1 MNICFD
7 NTECK
12 LCNRMF
18 KNRRALG
25 NHLSRSHKP
34 YDIHLY
40 VLEFFYNG
48 IVPKCN
54 CGCGKEVKWHKTL
67 YKFNTVL
74 TGHNE
79 SIFSKGLYKETV
91 ETKQKRLNS
100 IRKAY
105 QEKGKSI
112 SKKISKSVKEAFECE
127 EKRARFSELSTNRW
141 KDEDFKNKVSASQKK
156 AWQENYKE
164 RYDAVFT
171 EAFRQKISNS
181 NRSREKK
188 IKSKSEIKAF
198 EFIRKCFTDAVD
210 DYWVKLENRNKCFDV
225 YIPSYNLLIE
235 LDGNYWHGRDRKV
248 NFTKDQIVSMS
259 NDLFKNRVV
268 SLGYN
273 LCRISLEDNRF
284 DSVLTNVEDLYNI
297 SYYVDCLNSSQ
308 NKDGMYKF
316 KNNKQVM
323 IEKEHL
329 IKLNKKDKQYVEE
342 MYLKSLT
349 RYFQQ
354 YVRNYGWFYPEKLDN
369 LDDVIKKLKIRKVE
383 KGKITSNGQIGNA
396 YLKSNFKSFWN
407 VEKGPIKSWDNKKIM
422 EKVIKYR
429 LGLNN
434 SKNYTY
440 KLSDGSNVVVNE
452 TFDISP
458 HNIVRGFIVQ
468 RRGVSWFKPV
478 VAYEIYKMILDD
490 IETPVVWDPSMG
502 FGARMLG
509 FSAAYE
515 KGIYFGTDPAKQTF
529 DDLNTLKDRI
539 DSSLLF
545 DGLIEIKNVGS
556 EFAVLP
562 SNAGDLVFTS
572 PPYYD
577 TEKYFNESG
586 QCWKDYTTLDTWT
599 KEYLY
604 PTFKNAMAFLKTGGK
619 LCINISEKYAE
630 VIKDAAINVG
640 FTLINEYD
648 LNLKPDHFSRKKSNL
663 EVRKEPIYIFVK

>member
-1 MNICFD
+1 
-7 NTECK
+7 
-12 LCNRMF
+12 MF

-34 YDIHLY
+34 YNIHLY

-127 EKRARFSELSTNRW
+127 EKRARFSELSANRW
-141 KDEDFKNKVSASQKK
+141 KDEDFKNKVSESQKK

-181 NRSREKK
+181 NRSRENK

-198 EFIRKCFTDAVD
+198 EFIRKCFADAVD

-225 YIPSYNLLIE
+225 YIPRYNLLIE

-316 KNNKQVM
+316 KNNKQAM

-349 RYFQQ
+349 KYFQQ

-434 SKNYTY
+434 SKSYTY
-440 KLSDGSNVVVNE
+440 KLSDGSNVVANE

-529 DDLNTLKDRI
+529 DDLSTLKEYI

-545 DGLIEIKNVGS
+545 DGLIEIKNIGS

-562 SNAGDLVFTS
+562 ENAGDLVFTS

-586 QCWKDYTTLDTWT
+586 QCWKDYTTLDAWT

-630 VIKDAAINVG
+630 AIKDAAINVG

>member
-1 MNICFD
+1 
-7 NTECK
+7 
-12 LCNRMF
+12 
-18 KNRRALG
+18 
-25 NHLSRSHKP
+25 
-34 YDIHLY
+34 
-40 VLEFFYNG
+40 
-48 IVPKCN
+48 
-54 CGCGKEVKWHKTL
+54 
-67 YKFNTVL
+67 
-74 TGHNE
+74 
-79 SIFSKGLYKETV
+79 
-91 ETKQKRLNS
+91 
-100 IRKAY
+100 
-105 QEKGKSI
+105 
-112 SKKISKSVKEAFECE
+112 
-127 EKRARFSELSTNRW
+127 
-141 KDEDFKNKVSASQKK
+141 
-156 AWQENYKE
+156 
-164 RYDAVFT
+164 
-171 EAFRQKISNS
+171 
-181 NRSREKK
+181 
-188 IKSKSEIKAF
+188 
-198 EFIRKCFTDAVD
+198 
-210 DYWVKLENRNKCFDV
+210 
-225 YIPSYNLLIE
+225 
-235 LDGNYWHGRDRKV
+235 
-248 NFTKDQIVSMS
+248 
-259 NDLFKNRVV
+259 LFKNRVV

-349 RYFQQ
+349 KYFQQ

-383 KGKITSNGQIGNA
+383 KGKITSNGQIGNT

-434 SKNYTY
+434 SKSYTY
-440 KLSDGSNVVVNE
+440 KLSDGSNVVANE

-545 DGLIEIKNVGS
+545 NGLIEIKNVGS

-562 SNAGDLVFTS
+562 ENAGDLVFTS
-572 PPYYD
+572 
-577 TEKYFNESG
+577 
-586 QCWKDYTTLDTWT
+586 
-599 KEYLY
+599 
-604 PTFKNAMAFLKTGGK
+604 
-619 LCINISEKYAE
+619 
-630 VIKDAAINVG
+630 
-640 FTLINEYD
+640 
-648 LNLKPDHFSRKKSNL
+648 
-663 EVRKEPIYIFVK
+663 